1 RRGKYRNG
9 HALLAGD
16 FALDERFIAGL
27 HEPQKADST
36 QTRKV
41 RVHVQRMEECSEF
54 SRLDLSTAGMKHGLR
69 RAQQRKMKI
78 APAFNPVQRV
88 VRRGR
93 KFYARRLLRGEIG
106 KAGHCQ
112 ACQRDGHEGDDGQ
125 ESFQL
130 RALSHDTTRLSYQ
143 VEATTPMVP
152 LREAL
157 ALPATLQAVRRR
169 SSRRRAPVLRRAG
182 ICRG

>member
-1 RRGKYRNG
+1 RGSGYVHTYENQKAREDRCARRASKHDETGGMLLVVVHGLSDGVAPVRIAHHVEPDPDPALLAQWLEQHDRCSPRLGRRGKYRNG

-41 RVHVQRMEECSEF
+41 RVHVQRIEECSEF
-54 SRLDLSTAGMKHGLR
+54 SRLDLSTAGMKQGLR

-78 APAFNPVQRV
+78 DPAFNPVQRV

-93 KFYARRLLRGEIG
+93 KLYA
-106 KAGHCQ
+106 
-112 ACQRDGHEGDDGQ
+112 
-125 ESFQL
+125 
-130 RALSHDTTRLSYQ
+130 
-143 VEATTPMVP
+143 
-152 LREAL
+152 
-157 ALPATLQAVRRR
+157 
-169 SSRRRAPVLRRAG
+169 
-182 ICRG
+182 